1 MEGPFLDAVSALKA
15 AAAMDVLFMQLLAV
29 PGIMAQLAAANS
41 MSGAFPWGVTF
52 AVRFTI
58 FSASSGHVTG
68 VTVSLA
74 GLSHGA
80 SHEHDGSFDPLVF
93 AKQRYRETAG
103 VQGKNF
109 T

>member
-1 MEGPFLDAVSALKA
+1 LKA